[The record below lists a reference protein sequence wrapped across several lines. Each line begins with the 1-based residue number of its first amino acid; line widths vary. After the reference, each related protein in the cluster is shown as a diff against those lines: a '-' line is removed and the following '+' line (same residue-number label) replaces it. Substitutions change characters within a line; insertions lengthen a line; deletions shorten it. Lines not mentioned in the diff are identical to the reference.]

1 MLRGAVIALKYA
13 LFAAVATGV
22 NLSSQWIGLQLYSG
36 PWSLAAAMAAGT
48 ATGLAAKYLLDKQW
62 IFYDA
67 DSGVSA
73 HARKFSLYTVM
84 GVVTTAIFWGMELT
98 FNAIEFGKSIALPR
112 RRPGAGHRLL
122 RQVSPRSPLRFRA
135 RAMMLS
141 GWGRFPRVE
150 CRWLDPGSA
159 DEAVGRVRSDGSL
172 IPRGNGRSYGDA
184 ALNPRGTLSLLR
196 NNRMLA
202 FDAATGLLTCEAG
215 LLLAD
220 VLDVFMP
227 RGWFPAV
234 TPGTKFVTI
243 GGMIAADVH
252 GKNHHGVGSFG
263 AHVDAFD
270 LALAD
275 GRVVRC
281 SRQENAELFAATRGG
296 MGLTGLILRATFKLI
311 PIETAFIRQE
321 AVRAADL
328 DDAMEQ
334 LEASRGWSYTVAWI
348 DCSTRRG
355 GLGRSILYRGE
366 HARRDELQAVQAEF
380 PLAAPRRRTKSVPI
394 DFPSFAL
401 NPWTVRGF
409 NEMYYRLAKPGTT
422 LIDYDRYFYPL
433 DAILDWN
440 RLYGARGFVQYQ
452 CVLPR
457 AASRAGLGMLLDRIT
472 AAGSGSF
479 LTTLKLLGPEAGYLS
494 FPLEG
499 YTLALDFP
507 ATAQTMALLREL
519 DAIVADHGG
528 RIYLAKDARMDA
540 AMLRRSY
547 AALGRFGAV
556 RASVDPSK
564 KFSSLLSERLNL

>member
-1 MLRGAVIALKYA
+1 
-13 LFAAVATGV
+13 
-22 NLSSQWIGLQLYSG
+22 
-36 PWSLAAAMAAGT
+36 
-48 ATGLAAKYLLDKQW
+48 
-62 IFYDA
+62 
-67 DSGVSA
+67 
-73 HARKFSLYTVM
+73 
-84 GVVTTAIFWGMELT
+84 
-98 FNAIEFGKSIALPR
+98 
-112 RRPGAGHRLL
+112 
-122 RQVSPRSPLRFRA
+122 
-135 RAMMLS
+135 MMLS

-220 VLDVFMP
+220 ILDVFMP

-328 DDAMEQ
+328 DDAMEH

-348 DCSTRRG
+348 DCSTRRRRVGPIDPLSRRACAPGRASG
-355 GLGRSILYRGE
+355 GQRRISPCRDRAAERSRCRSTFRLSRSI
-366 HARRDELQAVQAEF
+366 
-380 PLAAPRRRTKSVPI
+380 
-394 DFPSFAL
+394 
-401 NPWTVRGF
+401 
-409 NEMYYRLAKPGTT
+409 PG
-422 LIDYDRYFYPL
+422 R
-433 DAILDWN
+433 
-440 RLYGARGFVQYQ
+440 
-452 CVLPR
+452 C
-457 AASRAGLGMLLDRIT
+457 AASTRCTIGWP
-472 AAGSGSF
+472 S
-479 LTTLKLLGPEAGYLS
+479 
-494 FPLEG
+494 
-499 YTLALDFP
+499 P
-507 ATAQTMALLREL
+507 A
-519 DAIVADHGG
+519 
-528 RIYLAKDARMDA
+528 
-540 AMLRRSY
+540 S
-547 AALGRFGAV
+547 
-556 RASVDPSK
+556 P
-564 KFSSLLSERLNL
+564 